1 MNGYETAVERS
12 RRKMMDIAVE
22 HGYTA
27 EETVRASQH
36 LDKLLNM
43 VSHINNHGPY
53 PAYRTPPSYKK
64 KADSE

>member
-1 MNGYETAVERS
+1 
-12 RRKMMDIAVE
+12 MDIAVE